1 MVARVEELPRQY
13 PGHDELP
20 SVMSV
25 GKQALYD
32 VKNHMPDPFE
42 EK

>member
-1 MVARVEELPRQY
+1 
-13 PGHDELP
+13 LP

-32 VKNHMPDPFE
+32 VKNHMLDLFE